1 MSDIYTPYIDTIKK
15 EVLKMKE
22 KILKA
27 VKIAANL
34 TLTVVGLAIGLYGAS
49 NLLPKKKYAGGDIS
63 LPDKEQEEETTE

>member
-1 MSDIYTPYIDTIKK
+1 
-15 EVLKMKE
+15 MKD

-63 LPDKEQEEETTE
+63 LPEKDQEEETTE